1 MQPASWARQVLPG
14 ENGGL
19 LMKRNSRNGLSKTG
33 NVPCAR
39 CPLRKKDVI
48 RPFTAKELEFVE
60 WFKTAEL
67 VADPGA
73 SILLQGHNSPHLY
86 TVLEGWAFR
95 YKTLSDARRQIL
107 SFALPGD
114 FLGLQ
119 GPALKEMQH
128 SVEALTQVKLCV
140 FPRERLW
147 HLYQKHPELGH
158 DIAWLAAR
166 GEHMVEEHLL
176 SVGRRSASER
186 IGYLLLHLHRRG
198 NAVER
203 CSERQM
209 NLPLT
214 QQHFA
219 DALGLSLV
227 PTNKTLRRLIRNGFL
242 NWTGDTV
249 EIRNE
254 KALREFS
261 KYDETDSEIRPLI

>member
-1 MQPASWARQVLPG
+1 MTRKA
-14 ENGGL
+14 
-19 LMKRNSRNGLSKTG
+19 KNGLSKTG

-39 CPLRKKDVI
+39 CPLRKKAVM
-48 RPFTAKELEFVE
+48 RPFTARELEFVE

-73 SILLQGHNSPHLY
+73 NILLEGHNSPHLY
-86 TVLEGWAFR
+86 TLMEGWAFR
-95 YKTLSDARRQIL
+95 YKTLPDARRQIL

-158 DIAWLAAR
+158 DIVWLAAR
-166 GEHMVEEHLL
+166 GEHMVDEHLL
-176 SVGRRSASER
+176 SVGRRTAAER
-186 IGYLLLHLHRRG
+186 IGYLLLHLYS
-198 NAVER
+198 R
-203 CSERQM
+203 CRALELCGARQM
-209 NLPLT
+209 QLPLT
-214 QQHFA
+214 QQHVA

-227 PTNKTLRRLIRNGFL
+227 HTNKSLRRLVRQGL
-242 NWTGDTV
+242 LTWTGDV
-249 EIRNE
+249 LELRNE
-254 KALREFS
+254 KALRELS
-261 KYDETDSEIRPLI
+261 KYDETDGQVRPLI

>member
-1 MQPASWARQVLPG
+1 MTRKA
-14 ENGGL
+14 
-19 LMKRNSRNGLSKTG
+19 KNGLSKTG

-39 CPLRKKDVI
+39 CPLRKKAVM
-48 RPFTAKELEFVE
+48 RPFTARELEFVE

-73 SILLQGHNSPHLY
+73 NILLEGHNSPHLY
-86 TVLEGWAFR
+86 TLMEGWAFR
-95 YKTLSDARRQIL
+95 YKTLPDARRQIL

-158 DIAWLAAR
+158 DIVWLAAR
-166 GEHMVEEHLL
+166 GEHMVDEHLL
-176 SVGRRSASER
+176 SVGRRTAAER
-186 IGYLLLHLHRRG
+186 IGYLLLHLLS
-198 NAVER
+198 R
-203 CSERQM
+203 CRALELCGARQM
-209 NLPLT
+209 QLPLT
-214 QQHFA
+214 QQHVA

-227 PTNKTLRRLIRNGFL
+227 HTNKSLRKLVRQGLL
-242 NWTGDTV
+242 TWTGDIL
-249 EIRNE
+249 ELRNE
-254 KALREFS
+254 KALRELS
-261 KYDETDSEIRPLI
+261 KYDETDGQVRPLI